1 MEDIAGNAVA
11 GLIAALTATTILGAA
26 KWIHLKRLQSLDV
39 KQIREVL
46 TDGRKKVLE
55 SEETSFTNMDATADG
70 DALRCAQYNLMI
82 EQLRIALDHTTSKL
96 PYVKR
101 KEIFDALDWYHTE
114 GLYARKDNNGNPVFV
129 SLPPGKWPTTTMKKN
144 FAIDKFKRIESIKW
158 LKLKPYTP
166 MNG

>member
-1 MEDIAGNAVA
+1 M
-11 GLIAALTATTILGAA
+11 
-26 KWIHLKRLQSLDV
+26 
-39 KQIREVL
+39 
-46 TDGRKKVLE
+46 LE
-55 SEETSFTNMDATADG
+55 SEETSLSNMDATAHG

-114 GLYARKDNNGNPVFV
+114 SLYARKDNDGKPVFV
-129 SLPPGKWPTTTMKKN
+129 SNLPPGQWPTTTMEKK
-144 FAIDKFKRIESIKW
+144 FALNNFKRIESIKW

-166 MNG
+166 MKG